1 MRLAPALLLLLTAAL
16 LIAACGDDDDG
27 GDDLVATET
36 PNLFPSQAA
45 PQDQPDPPQA
55 IDAALAEPTG
65 GVIEVALADIR
76 FSPNNLHV
84 PLDDV
89 VTIRLTNNDP
99 ATHTMRVA
107 GIDGRYDT
115 EDDAL
120 VPTIA
125 PGAVEELTFAG
136 AAAGTYTFR
145 CDLHPGSMGGV
156 IVVD

>member
-1 MRLAPALLLLLTAAL
+1 MKLAPALLLLLLAAL
-16 LIAACGDDDDG
+16 FVAACGDDDDSG
-27 GDDLVATET
+27 NGVATET
-36 PNLFPSQAA
+36 PNLFPSQAG
-45 PQDQPDPPQA
+45 PQQQPDPAQA
-55 IDAALAEPTG
+55 VDAALTEPVD
-65 GVIEVALADIR
+65 GVIEVTLAEIL

-84 PLDDV
+84 PLDDA
-89 VTIRLTNNDP
+89 VTIRLTNDDP

-115 EDDAL
+115 EDDAV
-120 VPTIA
+120 VPVIG

-136 AAAGTYTFR
+136 AAAGVYTFR

>member
-1 MRLAPALLLLLTAAL
+1 MRLAPALLLLLAPAL
-16 LIAACGDDDDG
+16 FLAACGDDDDD
-27 GDDLVATET
+27 GDGIATET

-45 PQDQPDPPQA
+45 PQEQPDPAQA
-55 IDAALAEPTG
+55 IDATLAEPVD
-65 GVIEVALADIR
+65 GVIEVTLADIL

-84 PLDDV
+84 PLDDAV
-89 VTIRLTNNDP
+89 AIRLANDDP

-115 EDDAL
+115 EDDA
-120 VPTIA
+120 VVSTIG

-136 AAAGTYTFR
+136 AAAGSYTFR

>member
-1 MRLAPALLLLLTAAL
+1 MRLAPALLLLLVAAL
-16 LIAACGDDDDG
+16 FVAACADDDDS
-27 GDDLVATET
+27 GDGVATET

-45 PQDQPDPPQA
+45 PQAQPDPVQP
-55 IDAALAEPTG
+55 IDATLTEPVD
-65 GVIEVALADIR
+65 GVIEVTLLDIL

-84 PLDDV
+84 PLDEA
-89 VTIRLTNNDP
+89 VTIRFTNNDP

-115 EDDAL
+115 EDDA
-120 VPTIA
+120 VVSTIG
-125 PGAVEELTFAG
+125 PGAVEELTFDG

>member
-1 MRLAPALLLLLTAAL
+1 V
-16 LIAACGDDDDG
+16 D
-27 GDDLVATET
+27 
-36 PNLFPSQAA
+36 
-45 PQDQPDPPQA
+45 
-55 IDAALAEPTG
+55 
-65 GVIEVALADIR
+65 GVIEVTLLDIL

-84 PLDDV
+84 PLDDA

-115 EDDAL
+115 EDDA
-120 VPTIA
+120 VVSMIG
-125 PGAVEELTFAG
+125 PGAVEELTFDG

>member
-1 MRLAPALLLLLTAAL
+1 LRLAPALLLLLAPAL
-16 LIAACGDDDDG
+16 LLAACGDDDDA
-27 GDDLVATET
+27 GDGVATET

-45 PQDQPDPPQA
+45 PQDQPDPVQA
-55 IDAALAEPTG
+55 IDATLTEPVD
-65 GVIEVALADIR
+65 GVTEVTLADIL

-84 PLDDV
+84 PLDGA

-99 ATHTMRVA
+99 ANHTMRVA

-115 EDDAL
+115 EDDA
-120 VPTIA
+120 VVQMIG

-136 AAAGTYTFR
+136 AAAGAYTFR

>member
-1 MRLAPALLLLLTAAL
+1 MRLAPALLLLLVAAL
-16 LIAACGDDDDG
+16 FAAACADDDDS
-27 GDDLVATET
+27 GDGVATET

-45 PQDQPDPPQA
+45 PQEQPDPVQA
-55 IDAALAEPTG
+55 LDATLAEPVD
-65 GVIEVALADIR
+65 GVIEVTLLDIL

-84 PLDDV
+84 PLDDA

-115 EDDAL
+115 EDDA
-120 VPTIA
+120 VVSMIG
-125 PGAVEELTFAG
+125 PGAVEELTFDG
-136 AAAGTYTFR
+136 AAAGVYTFR

>member
-1 MRLAPALLLLLTAAL
+1 MRLAPALLLLLVAAL
-16 LIAACGDDDDG
+16 FVAACGDDDDS
-27 GDDLVATET
+27 GDGIATAT

-45 PQDQPDPPQA
+45 PQQQPDPVQA
-55 IDAALAEPTG
+55 IDATLTEPVG
-65 GVIEVALADIR
+65 GVIEVTLLDTL

-84 PLDDV
+84 PLDDA

-99 ATHTMRVA
+99 VTHTIRVA

-115 EDDAL
+115 EDDAV
-120 VPTIA
+120 VPMID
-125 PGAVEELTFAG
+125 PGAVEELMLDG

-145 CDLHPGSMGGV
+145 CDRHPGSMGGV

>member
-1 MRLAPALLLLLTAAL
+1 MRLSPALLLLLVAAL
-16 LIAACGDDDDG
+16 FVAACGDDDDG
-27 GDDLVATET
+27 SDAVATET
-36 PNLFPSQAA
+36 PNLFPSQPV
-45 PQDQPDPPQA
+45 PQQQPESAQA
-55 IDAALAEPTG
+55 IDATLTEPVD
-65 GVIEVALADIR
+65 GVIEVALLDIL

-84 PLDDV
+84 PLGES

-115 EDDAL
+115 EDDAV
-120 VPTIA
+120 VPEIA
-125 PGAVEELTFAG
+125 PGAVEELTLDG
-136 AAAGTYTFR
+136 AATGTFTFR

>member
-1 MRLAPALLLLLTAAL
+1 LRLAPALLLLLIAAL
-16 LIAACGDDDDG
+16 FVAACADDDDS
-27 GDDLVATET
+27 GDGIATET

-45 PQDQPDPPQA
+45 PQEQPDPVQA
-55 IDAALAEPTG
+55 IDATLTEPVD
-65 GVIEVALADIR
+65 GVIEVTLLDIL

-84 PLDDV
+84 PLDDA

-115 EDDAL
+115 EDDA
-120 VPTIA
+120 VVSMIG
-125 PGAVEELTFAG
+125 PGAVEELTFDG